1 MRDALP
7 QALDEAVVAP
17 GAFVIHAE
25 LDAGL
30 LDPSDKGSA
39 GDLAAPVGVQL
50 RRRSL
55 RSFVSAQAPEC
66 EECRWVLRMHP

>member
-1 MRDALP
+1 VTRFHK
-7 QALDEAVVAP
+7 ALDEAVVAT
-17 GAFVIHAE
+17 GALFIHAE

-30 LDPSDKGSA
+30 LHPSDKGGA
-39 GDLAAPVGVQL
+39 GDLAASVGVQL

-66 EECRWVLRMHP
+66 EECRWVLQMHP